1 MVEMTV
7 VGAINT
13 MRNSTLAMAAAQK
26 IATAAQ
32 WLLNI
37 AMNANPI
44 GLIVVAITAAI
55 AAFTLLYKHNKKFK
69 KFVDDLVKDAKKA
82 FDNKW

>member
-1 MVEMTV
+1 
-7 VGAINT
+7 
-13 MRNSTLAMAAAQK
+13 
-26 IATAAQ
+26 
-32 WLLNI
+32 
-37 AMNANPI
+37 MNANPI

-82 FDNKW
+82 FDNIVKWFKNIPKNLKKDLEKHQFLFS